1 MKQVKK
7 AYEAPTTEVI
17 ALEMGFSV
25 LTGSSV
31 TPDASFSGSGF
42 HFDTDNG
49 SW

>member
-25 LTGSSV
+25 LTGSPV
-31 TPDASFSGSGF
+31 TPDAGIMGTGLTFGTEDGA
-42 HFDTDNG
+42 
-49 SW
+49 W